1 MILFYVIRAFY
12 SFVSDCYIELFF
24 YKFTHPD
31 HLLYNLEMYKV
42 NTCTNVLKI
51 AETQHDLLS
60 IARIDDTMHINVLK

>member
-1 MILFYVIRAFY
+1 MILFCQ
-12 SFVSDCYIELFF
+12 SFLIHLYRTAIELFF

>member
-1 MILFYVIRAFY
+1 MSLELFIHLYRTA
-12 SFVSDCYIELFF
+12 IELFF

-31 HLLYNLEMYKV
+31 HLLCNLEMYKV

-60 IARIDDTMHINVLK
+60 IVHVLMTLCTLMF